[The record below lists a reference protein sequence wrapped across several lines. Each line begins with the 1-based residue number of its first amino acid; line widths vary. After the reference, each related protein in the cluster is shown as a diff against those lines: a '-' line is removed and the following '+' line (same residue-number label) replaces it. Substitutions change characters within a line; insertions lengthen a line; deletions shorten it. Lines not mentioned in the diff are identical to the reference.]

1 MRSIKRNRQIED
13 LVFDKLQKRGF
24 IENGEENANFVK
36 NLQLGVFK
44 SHEKIITSIFTKFL
58 RFFKLKKFRRKYR
71 KNVRKGCKKTHTFVA
86 ITGGRIQH

>member
-44 SHEKIITSIFTKFL
+44 LHNI
-58 RFFKLKKFRRKYR
+58 
-71 KNVRKGCKKTHTFVA
+71 KN
-86 ITGGRIQH
+86 